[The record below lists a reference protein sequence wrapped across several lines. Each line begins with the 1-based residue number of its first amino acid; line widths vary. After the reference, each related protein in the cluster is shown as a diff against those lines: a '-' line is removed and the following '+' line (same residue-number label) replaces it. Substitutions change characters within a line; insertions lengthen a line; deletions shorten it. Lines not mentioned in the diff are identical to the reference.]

1 MNLITDI
8 KDLLKYDTEHL
19 LRIEISSFSL
29 KIYLEYNP
37 NLDKEE
43 NCIIPIEYS
52 FVDDII
58 CIPNNEFHEMYNP
71 SDYGLEMNEI
81 NIINNIMN
89 YLNKYREE
97 IKELCYGFD
106 YLERDV
112 YKQKNNK

>member
-1 MNLITDI
+1 MSH
-8 KDLLKYDTEHL
+8 Y
-19 LRIEISSFSL
+19 FSNS
-29 KIYLEYNP
+29 KI
-37 NLDKEE
+37 
-43 NCIIPIEYS
+43 IS

-71 SDYGLEMNEI
+71 SDYGLDMNEI

-89 YLNKYREE
+89 YLNKYKEE

-112 YKQKNNK
+112 YKQKNNNSSHEISYQS